1 MVWAYILSYKVVFS
15 EKIKIKILDLQNIRR
30 SLLKSCKQSP
40 LQRRKRV
47 FITVMRNA
55 WIPQLWERC
64 ASSLNS

>member
-1 MVWAYILSYKVVFS
+1 MVWAYILSFKVVFS

-47 FITVMRNA
+47 FITVMRKC
-55 WIPQLWERC
+55 LD
-64 ASSLNS
+64 SSALGKVCLFS